1 MRARVDVCVGGCRSP
16 FLAVPACQPT
26 PPSAPPPPPPTQK
39 KVIHPIAESLDIPR
53 ARVYA
58 NLLQFDAATG
68 EYAGF
73 DAAEFTSRSGGKAA
87 AIREIKVLLCFVF
100 CVLSCAV
107 MCVLRCVA

>member
-1 MRARVDVCVGGCRSP
+1 M
-16 FLAVPACQPT
+16 
-26 PPSAPPPPPPTQK
+26 
-39 KVIHPIAESLDIPR
+39 
-53 ARVYA
+53 YA